1 MCKKEGRKREAS
13 QSCNSYSFSVK
24 ILSEY
29 KKGVS
34 KKAKDESSNQGIRIH
49 LVRRSFEM
57 FRAWSFK
64 NAVNLST
71 VISHTSR

>member
-57 FRAWSFK
+57 FRA
-64 NAVNLST
+64 
-71 VISHTSR
+71 

>member
-24 ILSEY
+24 VLSEY

-34 KKAKDESSNQGIRIH
+34 KKAKDESNNQGIRTH
-49 LVRRSFEM
+49 LVRRSFGR
-57 FRAWSFK
+57 FIAWSFK
-64 NAVNLST
+64 NAANIST